1 MKRVSIKDIA
11 EKVGVSTALVSYVM
25 NGLEKE
31 KRVGAGVVERIRE
44 AARELNYSPNQ
55 IARSLRKGSTR
66 TIGLIVTDIAN
77 PFFGNMARV
86 IEDEAGKL
94 GYTVIFGSS
103 DEDSDK
109 MRRLL
114 DTLIYR
120 QVDGFIIVPAENSEN
135 QIRNLLERHIPVVLV
150 DRYFEEVETSYVVLD
165 NFEASYFAVN
175 RLIRKGYQRIGMVA
189 YHSSLVHMKERV
201 RGYDAAMTEN
211 GLEKNIR
218 IGRVSYNAVK
228 ADSEVILADFM
239 KGEDRIEALF
249 MATNSISLSC
259 LYYINRNGIRVP
271 DELTLIGFDGNEAFD
286 FFYYPLSFVEQP
298 VADIGRKAVQ
308 ILAAQMEGSTETT
321 RIIVNNELI
330 VRD

>member
-44 AARELNYSPNQ
+44 AARELNYTPNQ

-86 IEDEAGKL
+86 IEDEAGRL

-103 DEDSDK
+103 DEDKDK
-109 MRRLL
+109 MSRLL

-120 QVDGFIIVPAENSEN
+120 QVDGFIIVPAENSEI
-135 QIRNLLERHIPVVLV
+135 QIRNLMEKHIPVVLV
-150 DRYFEEVETSYVVLD
+150 DRYFEQIETSYVVLD
-165 NFEASYFAVN
+165 NYDASCRAVD
-175 RLIRKGYQRIGMVA
+175 RLIRKGYRRIGMVA
-189 YHSSLVHMKERV
+189 YCSSLVHMKERV
-201 RGYDAAMTEN
+201 RGYETAMTGS
-211 GLEKNIR
+211 GLTENIR
-218 IGRVSYNAVK
+218 VGRVSYNALK
-228 ADSEVILADFM
+228 EDTETILTDFL

-259 LYYINRNGIRVP
+259 LSYIHRNGIRVP
-271 DELTLIGFDGNEAFD
+271 DELTLVGFDGNEAFD
-286 FFYYPLSFVEQP
+286 FLPYPLSFVEQP
-298 VADIGRKAVQ
+298 VVEIGRKAVQ
-308 ILAAQMEGSTETT
+308 ILAAQMDGSKENT
-321 RIIVNNELI
+321 RIIVHNELI

>member
-44 AARELNYSPNQ
+44 AARELNYTPNQ

-103 DEDSDK
+103 DEDKEK
-109 MRRLL
+109 MSRLL

-120 QVDGFIIVPAENSEN
+120 QVDGFIIVPAENSEL
-135 QIRNLLERHIPVVLV
+135 QIRNLLEKHIPVVLV
-150 DRYFEEVETSYVVLD
+150 DRYFEELETSYVVLD
-165 NFEASYFAVN
+165 NYEASYHAVD
-175 RLIRKGYQRIGMVA
+175 RLIRKGYRRIGMVA
-189 YHSSLVHMKERV
+189 YRSSLVHMRERV
-201 RGYDAAMTEN
+201 RGYEAAMKEN
-211 GLEKNIR
+211 GLDKNIR

-228 ADSEVILADFM
+228 ADSEVILSDFL
-239 KGEDRIEALF
+239 KGDERVEALF

-308 ILAAQMEGSTETT
+308 ILAAQMEGSKETF
-321 RIIVNNELI
+321 RITVRNELI

>member
-109 MRRLL
+109 MSRLL

-120 QVDGFIIVPAENSEN
+120 QVDGFIIVPAENSEK
-135 QIRNLLERHIPVVLV
+135 QVRNLVERHIPVVLV
-150 DRYFEEVETSYVVLD
+150 DRYFEEIETSYVVLD
-165 NFEASYFAVN
+165 NYEASYHAVG
-175 RLIRKGYQRIGMVA
+175 RLIRKGYRRIGMVA

-201 RGYDAAMTEN
+201 RGYESAMTES

-218 IGRVSYNAVK
+218 IGRVSFNALK
-228 ADSEVILADFM
+228 EDSETILSDFL
-239 KGEDRIEALF
+239 KGEERVEALF

-271 DELTLIGFDGNEAFD
+271 DELTLVGFDGNEAFD

-298 VADIGRKAVQ
+298 VAEIGRKAVQ
-308 ILAAQMEGSTETT
+308 ILAAQMEGSRETT
-321 RIIVNNELI
+321 RIIVRNELV

>member
-44 AARELNYSPNQ
+44 AARELNYTPNQ

-77 PFFGNMARV
+77 PFFANMARV
-86 IEDEAGKL
+86 IEDEAGRL

-103 DEDSDK
+103 DEDKDK
-109 MRRLL
+109 MSRLL

-120 QVDGFIIVPAENSEN
+120 QVDGFIIVPAENSEI
-135 QIRNLLERHIPVVLV
+135 QVRNLVEKHIPVVMV
-150 DRYFEEVETSYVVLD
+150 DRYFEEIETSYVVLD
-165 NFEASYFAVN
+165 NYEASYRAVDH
-175 RLIRKGYQRIGMVA
+175 LIRKGYRRIGMAA
-189 YHSSLVHMKERV
+189 YCSSLVHMKERV
-201 RGYDAAMTEN
+201 RGYEGAMTEN
-211 GLEKNIR
+211 GLAKNIR
-218 IGRVSYNAVK
+218 VGRVSYNAVK
-228 ADSEVILADFM
+228 EDTETILTDFL

-259 LYYINRNGIRVP
+259 LYYIHRNGIRVP
-271 DELTLIGFDGNEAFD
+271 DELTLVGFDGNEAFD
-286 FFYYPLSFVEQP
+286 FLHYPLSFVEQP
-298 VADIGRKAVQ
+298 VAEIGRKAVQ
-308 ILAAQMEGSTETT
+308 ILAAQMDGSKETT
-321 RIIVNNELI
+321 RIIVNNKLI

>member
-175 RLIRKGYQRIGMVA
+175 RLIRKGYRRIGMVA

-201 RGYDAAMTEN
+201 RGYEAAMTEN